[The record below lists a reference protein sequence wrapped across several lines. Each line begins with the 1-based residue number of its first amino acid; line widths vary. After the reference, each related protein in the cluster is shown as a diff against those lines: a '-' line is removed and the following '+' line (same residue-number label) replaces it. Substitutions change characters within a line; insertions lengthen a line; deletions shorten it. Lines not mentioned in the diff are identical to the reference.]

1 MAIQIKSEIGKLNK
15 VLLHRPGKELEHLV
29 PGDLERLLFD
39 DIPYLRAAQNEH
51 DLFAGIM
58 RGQGVEVVYLE
69 DLTAEVLKSNVE
81 IKKQFIIEFIEEGIK
96 THETVKNKILSHLM
110 DIPDEKELVM
120 KLMSG
125 VRADEIK
132 RRTRGPLVELL
143 NKKSQFLLD
152 PIPNLYFTRDPFACI
167 GNGVSLNRMYSRTRR
182 RETIFG
188 KYILKY
194 HPDFVDKVPFYYD
207 RTLPYSIE
215 GGDILNLSNKV
226 LAIGISQRTTAEA
239 IEELAYNIFADE
251 NTEIEKILALDIPA
265 IRAYMHLDT
274 VFTQVDYDKFTIHP
288 GVLGSLR
295 VFEIRRGEKKGK
307 LDVKEKRQ
315 TLEEILSSNLGLDK
329 VTLIQCGGKDMIA
342 SEREQWNDGSNTLC
356 IEPGKVI
363 VYDRNYVTN
372 QILRENG
379 ISVLEMAS
387 SELSRGRGGPRCMS
401 MPLVREPLPE

>member
-1 MAIQIKSEIGKLNK
+1 
-15 VLLHRPGKELEHLV
+15 
-29 PGDLERLLFD
+29 
-39 DIPYLRAAQNEH
+39 
-51 DLFAGIM
+51 M

-81 IKKQFIIEFIEEGIK
+81 IKKQFISEFIEEGIK
-96 THETVKNKILSHLM
+96 THEKVKNKIFSHLM

-125 VRADEIK
+125 VRADEVK
-132 RRTRGPLVELL
+132 RRTNGPLVELM

-167 GNGVSLNRMYSRTRR
+167 GNGVSLNCMYSRTRR

-194 HPDFVDKVPFYYD
+194 HPDFADKVPFYYD

-215 GGDILNLSNKV
+215 GGDILNLSSKV

-251 NTEIEKILALDIPA
+251 NTEIEVILALDIPS

-274 VFTQVDYDKFTIHP
+274 GFTQVDYDKFTIHP
-288 GVLGSLR
+288 GVLRTLR
-295 VFEIRRGEKKGK
+295 VFGIRRGEKKGK
-307 LDVKEKRQ
+307 LDVTEKRQ
-315 TLEEILSSNLGLDK
+315 TLEEILSENLGLDK

-372 QILRENG
+372 QILREKG
-379 ISVLEMAS
+379 IQVLEMAS
-387 SELSRGRGGPRCMS
+387 SELSRGRGGPCCMS
-401 MPLVREPLPE
+401 MPLVREPLAEV